1 MDILNSSEATTAVI
15 GVTVALFSAGAAL
28 TSAWFARMQFRG
40 RLVIF
45 WRPREA
51 GFVTIDVI
59 VRNVGGGSVR
69 NVGITSNESNFRA
82 MEFEE
87 LPSGIEYCIDT
98 LSGRSD
104 AQEYYTTYGWKR
116 RLRWPTKRWR
126 IDPGKYA
133 GVQIRGVTALR
144 KIAETL
150 ESVEKEVRDSPVLR
164 STGNRVAI
172 SRPNEDPWVLPSGVL
187 AVLLPDESE
196 TRRTHAGGW
205 RRSRRRGLHRRWLLM
220 AIRWV

>member
-69 NVGITSNESNFRA
+69 NVGITSSESNFRA

-126 IDPGKYA
+126 H
-133 GVQIRGVTALR
+133 R
-144 KIAETL
+144 
-150 ESVEKEVRDSPVLR
+150 SWEVRRRTDPRSNSTEKDCRDVGERRKRSKGFTR
-164 STGNRVAI
+164 STEHRKQ
-172 SRPNEDPWVLPSGVL
+172 
-187 AVLLPDESE
+187 
-196 TRRTHAGGW
+196 GGYF
-205 RRSRRRGLHRRWLLM
+205 STERGSMGATFWS
-220 AIRWV
+220 IGGTFTG